1 MVARMKRTA
10 LIFVLVAACGG
21 GKKPAQTTT
30 MESHETKEEPAKPAE
45 PVAET
50 PKPEE
55 KPAEPAKPDEGAL
68 AQAALTEQYE
78 MGKKVYADKKCA
90 SCHGDHGEGTKKS
103 PPVIGEKALPEKAPK
118 TAKLRKGV
126 TFKTGK
132 DVMEFVKAKM
142 PVKAAGTLTEDEAA
156 AVTAWILSENKVN
169 LEKKLDASNAESVTL
184 HAAAAEGEAKGAEPA
199 EPAKP
204 ATPAKPAKPAKK

>member
-10 LIFVLVAACGG
+10 LILFFVAACGG

-30 MESHETKEEPAKPAE
+30 MESHETKEEPAT

-55 KPAEPAKPDEGAL
+55 KPAEPAQPDEGAL

-126 TFKTGK
+126 TFKTAK
-132 DVMEFVKAKM
+132 DVMDFVKAKM
-142 PVKAAGTLTEDEAA
+142 PVKAAGTLTDDEAA
-156 AVTAWILSENKVN
+156 AVTAWLLSENKVN
-169 LEKKLDASNAESVTL
+169 LEKKLDASNAESVAL

-199 EPAKP
+199 KP
-204 ATPAKPAKPAKK
+204 ATPAKK